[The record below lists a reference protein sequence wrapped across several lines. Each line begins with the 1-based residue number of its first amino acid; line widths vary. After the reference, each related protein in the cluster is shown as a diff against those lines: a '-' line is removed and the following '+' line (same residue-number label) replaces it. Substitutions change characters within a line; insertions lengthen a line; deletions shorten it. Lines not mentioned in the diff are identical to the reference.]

1 MHKRNINLRNSPI
14 KKSKFNPQNNNNNI
28 QLIIKYIKGH
38 KSDFVGLLSVEK
50 TPTSLACP

>member
-28 QLIIKYIKGH
+28 QFIIKYKKGD
-38 KSDFVGLLSVEK
+38 KSDSVGLLSVEK
-50 TPTSLACP
+50 TPTSLACQ